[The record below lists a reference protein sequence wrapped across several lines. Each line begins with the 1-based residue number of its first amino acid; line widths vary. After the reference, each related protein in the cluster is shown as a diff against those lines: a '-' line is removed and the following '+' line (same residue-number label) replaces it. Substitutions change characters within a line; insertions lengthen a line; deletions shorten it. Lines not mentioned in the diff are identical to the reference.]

1 MSVRD
6 ERWAARLES
15 ADLRQLTQ
23 HAPDMLMVVDLEHRI
38 QFINWTVAGLDVE
51 QVLGT
56 EFLAYVSPDQH
67 ATVRASFDHVR
78 RTREPSSYRSVY
90 VSPES
95 SAPREWESRI
105 GPVIEEGAVIGF
117 AVFARDVTERNAQAR
132 ELTRFFELSVD
143 MLCVLDDA
151 RCFRRVSSSFSTT
164 LGYAMEELRGQ
175 SLVELIHKSDRE
187 ATLGHLLCVAE
198 GRQDVHFETRFKHKS
213 GSFLLL
219 SWRAR
224 HDAETRV
231 IFAVARDITQE
242 RNLEFQ
248 LRESQKMDAVGQLAG
263 GLAHDFNNL
272 MLAVLANAE
281 FAREE
286 LNEDTPLGEYLA
298 QISDAASRATVL
310 TKQLL
315 AFSRREAIRR
325 VAIDANELTR
335 TLMQLLRRL
344 IPANVEIDFIPG
356 AHVPKLDCDPNQ
368 LEQVLINLCI
378 NARDAMPH
386 GGRIT
391 IETDAAVLDD
401 RFRESHPWA
410 KPGRYGLLT
419 ITDSGIGMVKDV
431 CDRIFEPFF
440 TTKGPG
446 KGTGLGLAT
455 VYAIVKQHGG
465 LVHVQSEPGHGS
477 SFKLYIPVAAE
488 RASDSAGQRDSGLAR
503 GEETILVA
511 EDEPL
516 VRQVVTQILERAGY
530 RVMGARNGKEA
541 IDLLKDNLLE
551 VRLVLLDVM
560 MPEMSGPEAY
570 YQIRQL
576 LPELPV
582 LFSSGYSNDARFGHS
597 VPRDCVLIEKPY
609 RSEELLRAVRL
620 ALTARLPE

>member
-1 MSVRD
+1 VSPRD
-6 ERWAARLES
+6 DRWAARLES

-56 EFLAYVSPDQH
+56 DFFAYVSPDQH
-67 ATVRASFDHVR
+67 AVVRESFDHVR
-78 RTREPSSYRSVY
+78 RTREPSSYRSIY

-95 SAPREWESRI
+95 SAPREWESRV
-105 GPVIEEGAVIGF
+105 GPVIEEGAVVGF

-143 MLCVLDDA
+143 MLCVIDDA
-151 RCFRRVSSSFSTT
+151 RCFRRVSSSFSTS
-164 LGYAMEELRGQ
+164 LGYATEELQGQ
-175 SLVELIHKSDRE
+175 PLAEFIHEGDRE
-187 ATLGHLLCVAE
+187 ATLAHVLSVAQ
-198 GRQDVHFETRFKHKS
+198 GQQDVHFETRFQHKG

-224 HDAETRV
+224 HDTETRV

-272 MLAVLANAE
+272 MLAVLANVE

-286 LNEDTPLGEYLA
+286 LSEDTPLGEYLA
-298 QISDAASRATVL
+298 QISDAATRATVL

-325 VAIDANELTR
+325 VAIDVNELTR

-344 IPANVEIDFIPG
+344 IPANVEVDFVPG
-356 AHVPKLDCDPNQ
+356 ACLPKLDCDPNQ

-391 IETDAAVLDD
+391 IETEAALIDD

-410 KPGRYGLLT
+410 KPGRYGVLT
-419 ITDSGIGMVKDV
+419 ITDSGIGMTKDV

-455 VYAIVKQHGG
+455 VYAIVKQHDG
-465 LVHVQSEPGHGS
+465 LVHVHSEPGHGS
-477 SFKLYIPVAAE
+477 SFKVYIPVAAQL
-488 RASDSAGQRDSGLAR
+488 AGDVPEQCDPGLPGR
-503 GEETILVA
+503 EETILVA

-530 RVMGARNGKEA
+530 RVLGARNGKEA
-541 IDLLKDNLLE
+541 LELLKENPRQ

-570 YQIRQL
+570 YRIRQT

-582 LFSSGYSNDARFGHS
+582 LFSSGYSNDARFAHS
-597 VPRDCVLIEKPY
+597 VPRDCVLLEKPY
-609 RSEELLRAVRL
+609 RSEELLRVVRL
-620 ALTARLPE
+620 ALTAPLPE

>member
-1 MSVRD
+1 MSTRD
-6 ERWAARLES
+6 DRWAARLES

-51 QVLGT
+51 QVVGT
-56 EFLAYVSPDQH
+56 DFLDYVSPDQH
-67 ATVRASFDHVR
+67 AAVRESFAHVL
-78 RTREPSSYRSVY
+78 RTREPASYPSIY
-90 VSPES
+90 VSPETW
-95 SAPREWESRI
+95 APNEWESRV
-105 GPVIEEGAVIGF
+105 GPVIEDGAVIGF
-117 AVFARDVTERNAQAR
+117 AIFARDVTERNAQAR
-132 ELTRFFELSVD
+132 ELTRFFELSAD
-143 MLCVLDDA
+143 MLCVIDDA

-164 LGYAMEELRGQ
+164 LGYATDELRGE
-175 SLVELIHKSDRE
+175 SLAEFIHKGDRE
-187 ATLGHLLCVAE
+187 ATLAHLLSVAE
-198 GRQDVHFETRFKHKS
+198 GKQDVHFETRFRHKG
-213 GSFLLL
+213 GSYVLL

-224 HDAETRV
+224 HDTETRV
-231 IFAVARDITQE
+231 IFAVARDITLE

-272 MLAVLANAE
+272 MLAVLANVE
-281 FAREE
+281 FATEE
-286 LNEDTPLGEYLA
+286 LSEDNPLIEYLS
-298 QISDAASRATVL
+298 QISDAATRATVL

-315 AFSRREAIRR
+315 AFSRREPIRR
-325 VAIDANELTR
+325 AAVDVNELTR

-344 IPANVEIDFIPG
+344 IPANVEVDFIRG
-356 AHVPKLDCDPNQ
+356 DCLPKLDCDPNQ
-368 LEQVLINLCI
+368 LEQILINLCI
-378 NARDAMPH
+378 NARDAMPQ

-391 IETDAAVLDD
+391 IETETAVIND

-419 ITDSGIGMVKDV
+419 ITDSGIGMTKDV

-465 LVHVQSEPGHGS
+465 LVHVHSEPGLGS
-477 SFKLYIPVAAE
+477 SFKVYIPVAAQP
-488 RASDSAGQRDSGLAR
+488 ASDIPVRPGPSLPS

-530 RVMGARNGKEA
+530 RVLGARNGKEA
-541 IDLLKDNLLE
+541 IELLRQNLGE

-560 MPEMSGPEAY
+560 MPELSGPEAY
-570 YQIRQL
+570 YRIRQT

-582 LFSSGYSNDARFGHS
+582 LFSSGYSNDARFAHS
-597 VPRDCVLIEKPY
+597 VPRDCVLLEKPY
-609 RSEELLRAVRL
+609 RSEELLRAVRV
-620 ALTARLPE
+620 ALGVRPPG